1 LLSAGNAKQILVTMA
16 PRAITGANNTNRESD
31 DPDSDSEY
39 SPSTSADSERE
50 QGGNPD
56 TEMTEGG
63 NIKLA
68 NPANSQTRE
77 DADSHMTGLN
87 TGESANQTPNDVQEW
102 LGALVKAENDPTAD
116 SYPGPP
122 QLNKTTALAWLTKP
136 ENNRWEGDKRAKEQ
150 RDFNVMDELWTK
162 VTGIEISTRT
172 KGLALRGLINNACE
186 TTLDLT
192 CTKKPVTPAEL
203 LKIRHLTRAKLEPLL
218 KNHLLSYNE
227 LTPWMDEFLR
237 VYMPRAVF
245 AWKNWVR
252 QNRVKLPAGGAGRD
266 GQKDM
271 PGKTAVDSQQPSRAA
286 SAAPRPKKAKRKPE
300 DSNTPE
306 GPPKKTRNTNIQ
318 GETQHNLS
326 QQPLPF
332 VRREIEL
339 SVDNNSDYAII
350 ATAAII
356 EPAELSNAVVSASH
370 LSFDLLRQIATKA
383 GGDFA
388 NIGKNFEIWDPL
400 ERVSIRND
408 FQLRNSIG
416 LQWARM
422 MYVEDQLVFRLEI
435 RPMYR
440 Y

>member
-1 LLSAGNAKQILVTMA
+1 MLSAGSAKQILVTMSPQA
-16 PRAITGANNTNRESD
+16 GTGANYTNREGD
-31 DPDSDSEY
+31 DPNSDSEY
-39 SPSTSADSERE
+39 SPSTSTNSERE

-63 NIKLA
+63 NNKQA
-68 NPANSQTRE
+68 NPADSQTRE
-77 DADSHMTGLN
+77 DGDSHMTGLN
-87 TGESANQTPNDVQEW
+87 TEESANQTSNDVQEW
-102 LGALVKAENDPTAD
+102 LGELVKGEVDPTAA
-116 SYPGPP
+116 SYPDPP

-136 ENNRWEGDKRAKEQ
+136 ENNRWKGDKKAKEQ
-150 RDFNVMDELWTK
+150 QDFLVMDKLWTK
-162 VTGIEISTRT
+162 VTGIEIYART
-172 KGLALRGLINNACE
+172 KGLALRGIINSICE
-186 TTLDLT
+186 TTLDRTRTNKL
-192 CTKKPVTPAEL
+192 VTPAEL
-203 LKIRHLTRAKLEPLL
+203 LKVRHLTRERLEPLL
-218 KNHLLSYNE
+218 KNHLMSYSE

-266 GQKDM
+266 DQRDK

-286 SAAPRPKKAKRKPE
+286 SAVPRPKKAKRKPE
-300 DSNTPE
+300 DSSRLE
-306 GPPKKTRNTNIQ
+306 GPPKKTCNTTIQ
-318 GETQHNLS
+318 RETQHNLS

-339 SVDNNSDYAII
+339 SVDNKSDYAII

-356 EPAELSNAVVSASH
+356 EPVELSNVVVSASH
-370 LSFDLLRQIATKA
+370 LSFDLLRQVATKE
-383 GGDFA
+383 GGDFT
-388 NIGKNFEIWDPL
+388 NIGKGFEIWDPL

-408 FQLRNSIG
+408 FQLRNAIG

-422 MYVEDQLVFRLEI
+422 MYVEDQSVFRLEI
-435 RPMYR
+435 RSMYR